1 MRENNRALRTKTKKM
16 IIESMAENNSKTI
29 EICQTESP
37 IASVIWLHGLGADG
51 NDFVPVVEMLNL
63 PNIRFILPHAP
74 YQKISM
80 NNGYEMRAWYDL
92 FGLKSSHP
100 QDEAGI
106 HKTQANIE
114 SLIAQEN
121 QSGIAN
127 KQIVIAGFS
136 QGGAIALHLAT
147 RQSQALAGVLAL
159 STYLP
164 LQDKLASQKTQ
175 ASLSTP
181 IFMAHGKVDEVITL
195 ARAQASLAVLQ
206 NNAYQVDWHE
216 YPMAHS
222 VHPQEINDIRA
233 FLQKVLIN

>member
-1 MRENNRALRTKTKKM
+1 MFPTTE
-16 IIESMAENNSKTI
+16 ESPI
-29 EICQTESP
+29 EICQTNNPS
-37 IASVIWLHGLGADG
+37 ASVIWLHGLGADG
-51 NDFVPVVEMLNL
+51 NDFVPVVKMLNL

-92 FGLKSSHP
+92 FGLQSKHP
-100 QDEAGI
+100 QDAAGI
-106 HKTQANIE
+106 EKTQIHIE

-121 QSGIAN
+121 GRGIASER
-127 KQIVIAGFS
+127 IVIAGFS

-147 RQSQALAGVLAL
+147 RQQQALAGDLAL

-164 LQDKLASQKTQ
+164 LQEKLAPQKTSQ
-175 ASLSTP
+175 SLNTP
-181 IFMAHGKVDEVITL
+181 IFIAHGTFDEVITL
-195 ARAQASLAVLQ
+195 KRCQQSLTVLQ
-206 NNAYQVDWHE
+206 ENGYQVEWHE

-233 FLQKVLIN
+233 FLQHVLIA

>member
-1 MRENNRALRTKTKKM
+1 MYQQ
-16 IIESMAENNSKTI
+16 IEKPI
-29 EICQTESP
+29 EICIAKNPT
-37 IASVIWLHGLGADG
+37 ASVIWLHGLGADG

-106 HKTQANIE
+106 EASQAYVE
-114 SLIAQEN
+114 SLINQEN
-121 QSGIAN
+121 LRGIAN
-127 KQIVIAGFS
+127 NKIILAGFS
-136 QGGAIALHLAT
+136 QGGATALHTMA
-147 RQSQALAGVLAL
+147 RQQQALAGVLAL

-164 LQDKLASQKTQ
+164 LQAKLATEKTL

-181 IFMAHGKVDEVITL
+181 IFMAHGSFDEVITL
-195 ARAQASLAVLQ
+195 ERCKASLAVLKD
-206 NNAYQVDWHE
+206 NTYQIEWHE
-216 YPMAHS
+216 YVMAHS
-222 VHPQEINDIRA
+222 VCPQEINDIHA
-233 FLQKVLIN
+233 FILQTLND